1 MARTISVPHTGIRTS
16 MDNSV
21 SGINVNARFA
31 KHKGQRRVNDDSV
44 YIMGGQLVFVYR
56 KTMSLS
62 NRIAY
67 AAIALTCLTFTT
79 EDRLSLPFTPPSPPQ
94 VQCPPEDK
102 RLHSI
107 KEPHASR
114 VFDADSD
121 IVWLCNASLSV

>member
-1 MARTISVPHTGIRTS
+1 MAPQSASAGSVWAG
-16 MDNSV
+16 V
-21 SGINVNARFA
+21 AF
-31 KHKGQRRVNDDSV
+31 KKGVQNRNDDTV
-44 YIMGGQLVFVYR
+44 FVMNGELVFVYR
-56 KTMSLS
+56 KTLSLS

-79 EDRLSLPFTPPSPPQ
+79 EDRLSLPFTPPSPPE
-94 VQCPPEDK
+94 VQCPPEIK